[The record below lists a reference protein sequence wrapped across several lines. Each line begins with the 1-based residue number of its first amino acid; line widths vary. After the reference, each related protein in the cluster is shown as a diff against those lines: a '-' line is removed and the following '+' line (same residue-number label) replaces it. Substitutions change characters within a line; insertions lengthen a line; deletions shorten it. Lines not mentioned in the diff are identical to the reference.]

1 MSVSE
6 PTPHSALR
14 TPNSP
19 SAWRAWCYLVWLSWQ
34 RQMRARQMVWI
45 AVGLLAF
52 TAAIVTVNTVGGWWD
67 MHNWRTAGAV
77 LGGGPPP
84 PPPLPDENV
93 RSLLLGLPRVPGVG
107 AVEFAAL
114 GAMHVL
120 HDNPPPFTP
129 PPPQRRKLSTSLDH
143 TEAVLLALPRPPGVP
158 ALDLAAAEA
167 AQSLLD
173 QSPFLVFTNNFIFTV
188 FLPFL
193 LPLLSLSF
201 ATEALGGDR
210 EANSL
215 VWLLTRPMARP
226 AIYLAKF
233 AAMLPWS
240 LCLNIGGFAL
250 LCLLAGAQGK
260 EALRLFWPAVVWAT
274 LAFSALFFLIGAF
287 FRRPA
292 IVAIVYS
299 FFLETILGNM
309 PGYLKRVS
317 INFYTKCMM
326 YEAAE
331 PYGIAP
337 DRPHVFLPVDAATAL
352 VVLVT
357 LTLLLV
363 AVGIAIFSRVQYQ
376 DAV

>member
-1 MSVSE
+1 MT
-6 PTPHSALR
+6 PTPEPITARTPNSDLR

-34 RQMRARQMVWI
+34 RQARARQMVWI

-52 TAAIVTVNTVGGWWD
+52 TAAIVAVNTVGGWWD
-67 MHNWRTAGAV
+67 MHNWR
-77 LGGGPPP
+77 LGRPSTSAP
-84 PPPLPDENV
+84 
-93 RSLLLGLPRVPGVG
+93 S
-107 AVEFAAL
+107 
-114 GAMHVL
+114 
-120 HDNPPPFTP
+120 
-129 PPPQRRKLSTSLDH
+129 PPQRRTLGTALQHSEVVLH
-143 TEAVLLALPRPPGVP
+143 LAVQRPQGVP
-158 ALDLAAAEA
+158 PLELAAAEA
-167 AQSLLD
+167 AQLLLD
-173 QSPFLVFTNNFIFTV
+173 QSPFLIFTQNFVFSV

-201 ATEALGGDR
+201 ATEAIGGDR

-215 VWLLTRPMARP
+215 VWLLTRPMPRP
-226 AIYLAKF
+226 SIYLAKF
-233 AAMLPWS
+233 VALLPWS
-240 LCLNIGGFAL
+240 LCLNVGGFAL
-250 LCLLAGAQGK
+250 LCLLAGWQGK

-292 IVAIVYS
+292 IVALVYS

-309 PGYLKRVS
+309 PGYMKRVS

-331 PYGIAP
+331 PFGIAP
-337 DRPHVFLPVDAATAL
+337 ERPNVFLKVDAATAL
-352 VVLVT
+352 IVLVT
-357 LTLLLV
+357 LTVLLV
-363 AVGIAIFSRVQYQ
+363 AAGTVIFSRIQYQ